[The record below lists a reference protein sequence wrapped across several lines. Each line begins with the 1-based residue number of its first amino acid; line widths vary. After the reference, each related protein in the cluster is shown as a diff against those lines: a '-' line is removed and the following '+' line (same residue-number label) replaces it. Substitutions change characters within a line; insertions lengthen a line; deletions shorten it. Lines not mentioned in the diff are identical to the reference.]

1 MKKILLLLLTCLPLL
16 AQAAD
21 RQPLA
26 ELRTLAEQ
34 YLLAQAFNLPGT
46 PTITVG
52 MPDSRLQLARCD
64 APQPYLPNGAKALGK
79 TTVGVRCTAP
89 VTWNVLLPATIGA
102 TVDYVVSAA
111 PLPQGQRVGSADLAL
126 RRGDLA
132 TLPAGVLTDAS
143 QAIGR
148 TLQLPVAAGIP
159 VVRGMLKSQPVVQ
172 PGQAVRLVA
181 QGPGFSVASD
191 AHAVTGGAEG
201 DLVQAK
207 TASGQV
213 ISGVAQADGALVVR
227 Y

>member
-1 MKKILLLLLTCLPLL
+1 MKKILLLLACMPLL
-16 AQAAD
+16 AQSAD
-21 RQPLA
+21 RQPLS
-26 ELRTLAEQ
+26 ELRTVAEQ
-34 YLLAQAFNLPGT
+34 FLRTQASSLPGT
-46 PTITVG
+46 PTVAVG
-52 MPDSRLQLARCD
+52 QPDSRLQLARCD

-79 TTVGVRCTAP
+79 TTVGIRCAAP
-89 VTWNVLLPATIGA
+89 VAWNVLLPATIGA

-132 TLPAGVLTDAS
+132 TLPPGVLTDAS

-148 TLQLPVAAGIP
+148 TLQLPVAAGVP
-159 VVRGMLKSQPVVQ
+159 VVRGMLKSQAVVQ

-181 QGPGFSVASD
+181 QGAGFSISSD
-191 AHAVTGGAEG
+191 AHAITGGAEG

-213 ISGVAQADGALVVR
+213 ISGVAQADGALAVR